1 MVKIACDSTADL
13 MNEVYGTNLYIER
26 NITVVPLFVRIGD
39 EEYADGID
47 ITMTELLNKCTDLK
61 KVPKTSALEV
71 VRLAEVFSELTADG
85 SEVVFITISSEF
97 SSCYNNA
104 CIAANDF
111 PGVYVVDSKNL
122 SSGVGHVVLEAADL
136 ADAGKTGYEIKKYLD
151 EEIVPKVDTSFV
163 LDGLD
168 YMVKG
173 GRCTAVAALGANI
186 LQLHPMIEVVDGKM
200 KVAKKYK
207 GSWTRCL
214 RTYIKEKLENK
225 EDIRFSRIFITYTT
239 TSDDVVNEIEDL
251 VNQFSD
257 FVQIHKTTAGCTVA
271 SHCGP
276 HTLGILFIK
285 K

>member
-26 NITVVPLFVRIGD
+26 SITVVPLFVRIGD

-61 KVPKTSALEV
+61 KLPKTSAPEV

-136 ADAGKTGYEIKKYLD
+136 ADAGKPGYEIKKYLD